1 MIIMKNT
8 QKGFIVPALLV
19 IIALL
24 VIGGGVYVYEKNKNT
39 EAPVVV
45 NNAEQ
50 NSQNNTPSNI
60 SNPAPVTASSA
71 SCGDFVALSDY
82 VLKNIQKTDS
92 QNTMQMNPNVITSFR
107 WKRNA
112 KEPFITYP
120 IINGVQAFYGN
131 QETNRTHEFIVSAIK
146 NDSDALGQ
154 TINEKTKNLGLSAD
168 PLNTLPFQTF
178 SNQDIY
184 LRTFAFRGGGNLY
197 SIVLKVEGG
206 GHQAPPVGVV
216 TVTCGKSVNQYDKV
230 YNALNFKADTT
241 VQDTYDNDYVAIADV
256 SSDKMVYALL
266 GSSNHIKIADYYYFD
281 GTTAKLVSK
290 DSYPAQC
297 TRLESQKVGLGMRCV
312 DVPSYNQRTVNYTSV
327 STNQSSDYAT
337 SYIGSITPWSAPVG
351 TTIEIRGSGL
361 VGFEGDVYFFFKR
374 SDGKIARLSGVVLTQ
389 TTGDAVGAQ
398 TARVVLKEPCQQ
410 GQTVYGDYSG
420 IPAQCDYVQL
430 TPGVYKVYTTPW
442 GKNSNEVQ
450 FTVTN

>member
-1 MIIMKNT
+1 MKNT

-168 PLNTLPFQTF
+168 HSTLCHFKHFQ
-178 SNQDIY
+178 
-184 LRTFAFRGGGNLY
+184 
-197 SIVLKVEGG
+197 
-206 GHQAPPVGVV
+206 
-216 TVTCGKSVNQYDKV
+216 
-230 YNALNFKADTT
+230 
-241 VQDTYDNDYVAIADV
+241 
-256 SSDKMVYALL
+256 
-266 GSSNHIKIADYYYFD
+266 IKIYIFA
-281 GTTAKLVSK
+281 
-290 DSYPAQC
+290 
-297 TRLESQKVGLGMRCV
+297 
-312 DVPSYNQRTVNYTSV
+312 PSLFEEEV
-327 STNQSSDYAT
+327 
-337 SYIGSITPWSAPVG
+337 ISIA
-351 TTIEIRGSGL
+351 
-361 VGFEGDVYFFFKR
+361 
-374 SDGKIARLSGVVLTQ
+374 
-389 TTGDAVGAQ
+389 
-398 TARVVLKEPCQQ
+398 
-410 GQTVYGDYSG
+410 
-420 IPAQCDYVQL
+420 
-430 TPGVYKVYTTPW
+430 
-442 GKNSNEVQ
+442 
-450 FTVTN
+450 